1 MAKGKSVKTLIAM
14 GAAVSALFL
23 CFSLFTVPAYAQVQN
38 EEERKALESQ
48 LGELEK
54 QIEEHEATIAKYKAE
69 GKTLSNEISALNAK
83 IAKANAQIK
92 ALNLEL
98 AKLNEDIN
106 ETQRQINRTENSIGS
121 HKDAIGKYLRD
132 LYESDQAGLM
142 EVVLSNNEFSDFFGY
157 IENVTLAQQN
167 LRVSL
172 AEITRL
178 REDLVVQKDQLATKK
193 EDTENFR
200 RIQESQKNSVQ
211 ATQSQKNKLLQVTKG
226 KESEYQKILK
236 ETQASAAQIRTR
248 IFQLLGGGELTFE
261 AAYDFAKLAEG
272 ATGVRSALILAILH
286 RESLLGKNVGR
297 CSYKTAMSPGIPP
310 QPRKRDDISIFL
322 DLLKRLNL
330 DPDSE
335 FVKVSCPIS
344 AHGSFG
350 GAMGPAQFIP
360 STWKI
365 YEAKIAAVTGSNP
378 PSPWNNADAFAAT
391 AVYMKDLLSS
401 SSCKNYA
408 EANKNQ
414 VPYQTLIERCAAAK
428 YYAGGNW
435 YPYRFWY
442 GDPVVTQANE
452 FEKDIAVL
460 KGISRPDTEYRGSS
474 ISQSEIGTNASAP
487 APALTAR

>member
-1 MAKGKSVKTLIAM
+1 MKRTVFIYFSFFALLGAPVLFAYYSPIASV
-14 GAAVSALFL
+14 
-23 CFSLFTVPAYAQVQN
+23 YAQTGS
-38 EEERKALESQ
+38 EEERRALEGQ
-48 LGELEK
+48 LAELER
-54 QIEEHEATIAKYKAE
+54 QIEEHEATIAKYRAE

-83 IAKANAQIK
+83 IAKANTQIK

-98 AKLNEDIN
+98 AKLNEEIN
-106 ETQRQINRTENSIGS
+106 ETQRQINRTENNIGS

-132 LYESDQAGLM
+132 LYESDRAGLM
-142 EVVLSNNEFSDFFGY
+142 EVILSERELSDFFGY
-157 IENVTLAQQN
+157 IENVTLVQEN

-200 RIQESQKNSVQ
+200 RIQEAQKSSVQ
-211 ATQSQKNKLLQVTKG
+211 TTQSQKNKLLQATKG
-226 KESEYQKILK
+226 KESEYQKIL
-236 ETQASAAQIRTR
+236 TQTQQSAAQIRTR

-261 AAYDFAKLAEG
+261 AAYDYAKLAES

-297 CSYKTAMSPGIPP
+297 CSYATAMHPT
-310 QPRKRDDISIFL
+310 RDKPYFL
-322 DLLKRLNL
+322 DLLKRLGI

-335 FVKVSCPIS
+335 FAKVSCPIS
-344 AHGSFG
+344 SHGSYG

-365 YEAKIAAVTGSNP
+365 YEAKIANVTGNNP
-378 PSPWNNADAFAAT
+378 PSPWNNSDAFAAT
-391 AVYMKDLLSS
+391 AVYMKDLLDS
-401 SSCKNYA
+401 SSCKSYA

-414 VPYQTLIERCAAAK
+414 VSYQTLIERCAAAK

-435 YPYRFWY
+435 YKYRFWY

-452 FEKDIAVL
+452 FEKDISVL
-460 KGISRPDTEYRGSS
+460 R
-474 ISQSEIGTNASAP
+474 TNASVLSP
-487 APALTAR
+487 AITSR